1 MSKFHQHEWDLL
13 PARAFQPRL
22 GRFGGMTLHGGK
34 GDAPEADPN
43 IGIAAQRQMDLAD
56 EAYRDYKTEFQPLLI
71 NQTRQ
76 AIRIADD
83 QNQRATQM
91 QTYQLGRAKAMD
103 DRYDNVQIPLEDQ
116 LISQAKAYNTDA
128 EQERMARQA
137 GEDVGAS
144 FAGAQDR
151 IQRGLSARGVRMGS
165 AAATAALGGLDTQ
178 RALAEAS
185 AVNKT
190 RQAAKD
196 IGWTRLGEAA
206 ALGRGLPSFGSTSA
220 GLSLNAG
227 QQALGAGTAGVG
239 IVGSA
244 SGVNNAGYGASSN
257 MFGSAASALNQKYA
271 TGVQAYSAEQAN
283 NPMNAILGAATGGAM
298 AYFSGGLSL
307 AGGKGGAG

>member
-1 MSKFHQHEWDLL
+1 MSKFHTHEWDLL

-22 GRFGGMTLHGGK
+22 GRFGGMPLHGGK
-34 GDAPEADPN
+34 GGDAPEPDPN
-43 IGIAAQRQMDLAD
+43 IGIAAQRQMDLAQ
-56 EAYRDYKTEFQPLLI
+56 EAYRDYKGEFQPLLLD
-71 NQTRQ
+71 QTRQ
-76 AIRIADD
+76 AIRVAED
-83 QNQRATQM
+83 QNERATEM
-91 QTYQLGRAKAMD
+91 QTYQLGRAKTMD
-103 DRYDNVQIPLEDQ
+103 DRYDTVQIPLEDQ
-116 LISQAKAYNTDA
+116 LIGEAKAYNEDA
-128 EQERMARQA
+128 ERERMARTA
-137 GEDVGAS
+137 GEDVGAAFS
-144 FAGAQDR
+144 GAQDR

-220 GLSLNAG
+220 GLSLGAG

-244 SGVNNAGYGASSN
+244 SGTNSAGYGASSN
-257 MFGSAASALNQKYA
+257 MFGSAASALNQQYA

-298 AYFSGGLSL
+298 AYFSGGLTA
-307 AGGKGGAG
+307 AGGKK